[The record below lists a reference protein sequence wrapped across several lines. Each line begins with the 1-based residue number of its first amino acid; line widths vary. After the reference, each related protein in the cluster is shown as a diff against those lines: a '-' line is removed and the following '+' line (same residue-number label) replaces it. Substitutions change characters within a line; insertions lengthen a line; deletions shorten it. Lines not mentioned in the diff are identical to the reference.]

1 MANMKYHLTLAQ
13 RCICWNFIP
22 YHDCLLQVLLTCIEF
37 FKQVGHWAGLKFIK
51 KMSHEVQ
58 NQMKCVHDQ
67 RMRRKGFVYTC
78 TYTCKVTWI
87 INEFPI
93 LYHQVSNIWRAFR
106 VFCIEAIFP
115 ASGFVLTLQSGRYV
129 QPWPWHPYFLQS
141 FLTSTLSFKIYCY
154 PIPGALQSSVI
165 LYLVPHFHPVNYRI
179 VWHTNDSTL
188 VPSPG
193 PYNLLS
199 FFT

>member
-51 KMSHEVQ
+51 KMSHKVQ

-67 RMRRKGFVYTC
+67 TMWRKGFVSCTC
-78 TYTCKVTWI
+78 TCKVTWI

-115 ASGFVLTLQSGRYV
+115 ASGFVVTLQSGLLHQYSL
-129 QPWPWHPYFLQS
+129 FLQQTIPKAVNS
-141 FLTSTLSFKIYCY
+141 LKVLAEL
-154 PIPGALQSSVI
+154 PIIVVLMYQVR
-165 LYLVPHFHPVNYRI
+165 FH
-179 VWHTNDSTL
+179 
-188 VPSPG
+188 
-193 PYNLLS
+193 
-199 FFT
+199 